1 MEYSI
6 QALSRL
12 SGVTTRT
19 LRWYDEIGLLK
30 PSRVAESGYRYYG
43 PAEVDRLQDI
53 LYYRALGVE
62 LARIKR
68 CLDDPSFDRLAA
80 LRSHLTALEA
90 ERARLEGLIRSV
102 RQTIGAEERKEIMD
116 DKQKFEA
123 FKQRVVDWHQETYGA
138 EARGR
143 YGDAEV
149 EEAQTAVLNLTPEQY
164 QEWTRLG
171 GELQTALERAVAS
184 GASPEGE
191 DGRAAAALH
200 RRWLTLTG
208 NQYDPAKHRGLAEL
222 YVSDPRFTA
231 YYDRAVPGCSRFL
244 RDAGARRPDPPVP
257 RGVLPSPHRHR
268 CPYPPARARPA
279 APAQAG
285 SVPGRRE
292 VERGP
297 CRPTLAVRER
307 LENQACPPSGCL
319 LSAL

>member
-149 EEAQTAVLNLTPEQY
+149 DEAQTAVLNLTPEQY
-164 QEWTRLG
+164 QE
-171 GELQTALERAVAS
+171 
-184 GASPEGE
+184 
-191 DGRAAAALH
+191 
-200 RRWLTLTG
+200 
-208 NQYDPAKHRGLAEL
+208 
-222 YVSDPRFTA
+222 
-231 YYDRAVPGCSRFL
+231 
-244 RDAGARRPDPPVP
+244 
-257 RGVLPSPHRHR
+257 
-268 CPYPPARARPA
+268 
-279 APAQAG
+279 
-285 SVPGRRE
+285 
-292 VERGP
+292 
-297 CRPTLAVRER
+297 
-307 LENQACPPSGCL
+307 
-319 LSAL
+319 LSLIHI